1 MDGVK
6 PNETARAAAARGA
19 GTLWALTAGQRV
31 RYVAAIGAMGLG
43 SVFLL
48 LVPYVLQNALDSL
61 SEPSA
66 DVVRT
71 LVLSAVAIVG
81 FNALHGLFT
90 YVRGKW
96 AAEASEGIVRGL
108 RHELYSHLERLP
120 SEYHDR
126 ADTGDLVQR
135 CSSDVETVR
144 VFLAA
149 QVVEVARV
157 ALFLTIAAPIMLS
170 QNLWM
175 TLVSLAVMP
184 VLLVFAVLFFR
195 QVRHLFELVDASEGR
210 LTTLLQE
217 NLTGIRVVRA
227 FGQQDFEIARLHER
241 NGELRDLEYRLFIA
255 LSNYWTLSDMLVF
268 LQLGLTLIGGGYF
281 VLQGTISVGTW
292 VFFFW
297 LVRTI
302 IWPVRQIGRVLV
314 DSGKASVAIE
324 RIQAILGEPVESTQP
339 VPAGPVSGDI
349 EVRDLV
355 FRYNDGPPVLDH
367 LSLTIRSGEVV
378 ALLGPPGAGK
388 STLVNLLVR
397 LYDYRQGSIKIGG
410 LELNGI
416 NRDAVRGAFGMV
428 LQDPFLYSRT
438 VRENMAIG
446 HSSAADHEVEESARA
461 ADIHENIMDFDEG
474 YATPVGERGVTLP
487 GGQRQRVAI
496 ARALLK
502 SPTFLV
508 LDDSL
513 SAVDTK
519 TESRI
524 LRALAVR
531 KGKQTTILIAHRLS
545 SARLADR
552 IFVLDGGRLIQEGTH
567 EALLAEEGLYRRLSD
582 IQGALEDEIRRDLQ
596 EAANR

>member
-1 MDGVK
+1 MK
-6 PNETARAAAARGA
+6 
-19 GTLWALTAGQRV
+19 
-31 RYVAAIGAMGLG
+31 G
-43 SVFLL
+43 SC
-48 LVPYVLQNALDSL
+48 
-61 SEPSA
+61 
-66 DVVRT
+66 R
-71 LVLSAVAIVG
+71 
-81 FNALHGLFT
+81 
-90 YVRGKW
+90 R
-96 AAEASEGIVRGL
+96 L
-108 RHELYSHLERLP
+108 RHELYWHLERLP
-120 SEYHDR
+120 CAYHDR

-149 QVVEVARV
+149 QVVEIARV
-157 ALFLTIAAPIMLS
+157 AFFVAIATPIMLS
-170 QNLWM
+170 QDLRM
-175 TLVSLAVMP
+175 SVVSLAVVP
-184 VLLVFAVLFFR
+184 VLLVSAVLFFR
-195 QVRHLFELVDASEGR
+195 QVRRLFEQVDASDGR

-227 FGQQDFEIARLHER
+227 FGQQEFEIGRFHER

-255 LSNYWTLSDMLVF
+255 LSNYWTFSDVLVL
-268 LQLGLTLIGGGYF
+268 LQVGLALVGGAYF
-281 VLQGTISVGTW
+281 VLQGEISVGTW
-292 VFFFW
+292 VFFSW

-314 DSGKASVAIE
+314 DSGKASVAID
-324 RIQAILGEPVESTQP
+324 RIRAILAEPLESMEP
-339 VPAGPVSGDI
+339 LPDRPIGGDI
-349 EVRDLV
+349 EIRDLT
-355 FRYNDGPPVLDH
+355 FRYHDGPPVLDN
-367 LSLTIRSGEVV
+367 LSLSIRSGEVV

-397 LYDYRQGSIKIGG
+397 LYDYEQGSIKIGG
-410 LELNGI
+410 QELKQT
-416 NRDAVRGAFGMV
+416 NRDAVRSAFGMV

-438 VRENMAIG
+438 VRENVAIG

-461 ADIHENIMDFDEG
+461 ADIHENIIDFAEG
-474 YATPVGERGVTLP
+474 YATPVGERGVTLS

-524 LRALAVR
+524 LRALAAR

-552 IFVLDGGRLIQEGTH
+552 IFVLDGGRLIQQGTH
-567 EALLAEEGLYRRLSD
+567 AELLASEGLYRRLSD
-582 IQGALEDEIRRDLQ
+582 IQGRWKKKSSAICRRRWKDEPGRLV
-596 EAANR
+596 

>member
-1 MDGVK
+1 M
-6 PNETARAAAARGA
+6 
-19 GTLWALTAGQRV
+19 LWALTSGERA
-31 RYVAAIGAMGLG
+31 RYAAAIVAMGVG
-43 SVFLL
+43 TVFLL
-48 LVPYVLQNALDSL
+48 LVPYVLKNALDGL
-61 SEPSA
+61 SSA
-66 DVVRT
+66 DAGLART
-71 LVLSAVAIVG
+71 LVPAALAIVG

-96 AAEASEGIVRGL
+96 AADASEGIVRRL

-120 SEYHDR
+120 SVYHDR

-149 QVVEVARV
+149 QVVEIVRV
-157 ALFLTIAAPIMLS
+157 AFFLAIATPIMLAQDLRMS
-170 QNLWM
+170 V
-175 TLVSLAVMP
+175 VSLAVVP

-195 QVRHLFELVDASEGR
+195 QVRRLFELVDASEGR

-227 FGQQDFEIARLHER
+227 FGQQQFEIDRFHER

-255 LSNYWTLSDMLVF
+255 LSNYWTFSDVLVF
-268 LQLGLTLIGGGYF
+268 LQLGLALIGGGYF
-281 VLQGTISVGTW
+281 VLQGEISVGTW
-292 VFFFW
+292 VFFSW

-314 DSGKASVAIE
+314 DSGKASVAID
-324 RIQAILGEPVESTQP
+324 RIQAILAEPVESVEA
-339 VPAGPVSGDI
+339 VPDRPIGGDI
-349 EVRDLV
+349 EVRDLT
-355 FRYNDGPPVLDH
+355 FRYHDGPQVLDS
-367 LSLTIRSGEVV
+367 LSLTIRGGEVV
-378 ALLGPPGAGK
+378 ALLGPPGSGK

-397 LYDYRQGSIKIGG
+397 LYDYEQGSIKIGG
-410 LELNGI
+410 QELKQT
-416 NRDAVRGAFGMV
+416 NRDAVRSAFGMV

-438 VRENMAIG
+438 VRENVAIG
-446 HSSAADHEVEESARA
+446 HSAAADHEVEESARA
-461 ADIHENIMDFDEG
+461 ADIHENIMNFAEG
-474 YATPVGERGVTLP
+474 YATRVGERGVTLS
-487 GGQRQRVAI
+487 GGQRQRMAI

-502 SPTFLV
+502 DPTFLV

-524 LRALAVR
+524 LRAIAAR
-531 KGKQTTILIAHRLS
+531 KGKQTTIVIAHRLS

-552 IFVLDGGRLIQEGTH
+552 IFVLDGGRLIQQGTH
-567 EALLAEEGLYRRLSD
+567 DELFAIEGPYRRLWD
-582 IQGALEDEIRRDLQ
+582 IQGALEEEIERDLQ
-596 EAANR
+596 GAAEA